1 MIELKTAGEID
12 AMHAAG
18 RVVANTLTA
27 IDEHSR
33 VGSSLAELDELART
47 VIDEAGASPL
57 FLDYH
62 PNWAPSPFP
71 GAICASVNDAIVHGV
86 PERTRL
92 REGDVVS
99 IDCGARLSGWCG
111 DAAVTFT
118 VGTAEQHDL
127 ELIRTTE
134 QALADG
140 IGAAQAGGRIGDI
153 SRAVGVVGRSSG
165 YGIPES
171 VGGHGVGRR
180 MHETPFVPN
189 DGPAGKGAPLRP
201 GLVVAIEPML
211 LAGGQDAIRTD
222 RNGWTARTDD
232 GSRAAHAEHTIAITE
247 QGPRVLT
254 LP

>member
-12 AMHAAG
+12 AMRAAG
-18 RVVANTLTA
+18 RVVADALTA
-27 IDEHSR
+27 VREHAR
-33 VGSSLAELDELART
+33 VGATLAELDELARSI
-47 VIDEAGASPL
+47 IDDAGAGPL

-62 PNWAPSPFP
+62 PKWAPTPFP
-71 GAICASVNDAIVHGV
+71 GVICASVNDAVVHGF
-86 PERTRL
+86 PERAKL
-92 REGDVVS
+92 RDGDLVS

-111 DAAVTFT
+111 DAAVSFT

-127 ELIRTTE
+127 DLVRTAE

-140 IGAAQAGGRIGDI
+140 IAAAQAGGRIGDI
-153 SRAVGVVGRSSG
+153 SRAVGVVARTNG
-165 YGIPES
+165 YGIPDAL
-171 VGGHGVGRR
+171 GGHGVGRQ
-180 MHETPFVPN
+180 MHEAPFVPN

-211 LAGGQDAIRTD
+211 LAGGQDATRTD
-222 RNGWTARTDD
+222 HNGWTSRTED

-247 QGPRVLT
+247 QGPQILT